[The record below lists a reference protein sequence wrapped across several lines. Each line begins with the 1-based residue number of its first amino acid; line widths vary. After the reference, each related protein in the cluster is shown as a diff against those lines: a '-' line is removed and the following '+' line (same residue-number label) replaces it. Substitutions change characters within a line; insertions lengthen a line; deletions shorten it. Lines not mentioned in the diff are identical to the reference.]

1 MKKSSKI
8 TTPIQNSKNR
18 LPLGQWF
25 IEWFSRN
32 EFHGHKI
39 RKIITQTHSPFQ
51 DITLMETP
59 TFGKCLVIDKETQS
73 SQLDETFYHE
83 SLVYP
88 ALLIHPRPACALILG
103 GGEGATAKNLLNSKT
118 TRKVV
123 MLDIDYCVLELA
135 KKHLKTW
142 HNGCFDDARL
152 KVLVQDAK
160 KYVEKTCFK
169 FDLIYS
175 DLPSP
180 QKYGPAFEL
189 YTLEFYKKIKR
200 ILNTNGIFVTQ
211 SGPGTP
217 LQFELHAA
225 ITNTLQRVFRIVRSY
240 FVFIPSYDMP
250 WAFTYCTD
258 EKKLDLLRQKKSDID
273 NIIKKRLKAKP
284 KFIDGITIEGFVR
297 IPKYYRNLIQN
308 NKKIITMKRPMFFT
322 TSQDKAG

>member
-1 MKKSSKI
+1 MKEPSEVI
-8 TTPIQNSKNR
+8 IQSSKNR
-18 LPLGQWF
+18 LPPGYWF

-39 RKIITQTHSPFQ
+39 TKIITVARSPFQ
-51 DITLMETP
+51 NIKLIKTL

-73 SQLDETFYHE
+73 SQLDESFYHE

-88 ALLIHPRPACALILG
+88 ALLMHPRPACALILG
-103 GGEGATAKNLLNSKT
+103 GGEGATARDVLNSKT
-118 TRKVV
+118 IKKVV
-123 MLDIDYCVLELA
+123 MLDIDYCVLEFA

-142 HNGCFDDARL
+142 HNGCFDDMRL
-152 KVLVQDAK
+152 RVLVENAK
-160 KYVEKTCFK
+160 KYVSKTCLK

-180 QKYGPAFEL
+180 QKGGPAFDL

-200 ILNTNGIFVTQ
+200 ILNANGVFVTQ

-217 LQFELHAA
+217 LKSQFNLHIGIA
-225 ITNTLQRVFRIVRSY
+225 NTLQKVFKVVRSY

-250 WAFTYCTD
+250 WTFTYCTD
-258 EKKLDLLRQKKSDID
+258 EKKLDLFMQKKSSID
-273 NIIKKRLKAKP
+273 NIIKKRLKTKP

-297 IPKYYRNLIQN
+297 IPKYYRNLIRA
-308 NKKIITMKRPMFFT
+308 NKKIITLKRPMFFT
-322 TSQDKAG
+322 TSQKGRI